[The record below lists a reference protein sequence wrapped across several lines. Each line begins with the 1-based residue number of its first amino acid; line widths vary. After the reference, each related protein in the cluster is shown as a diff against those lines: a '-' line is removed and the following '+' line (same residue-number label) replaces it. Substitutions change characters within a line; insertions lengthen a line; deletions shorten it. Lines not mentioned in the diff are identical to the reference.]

1 LEVRVTIRRRSAPL
15 LVVFVLG
22 LAGACG
28 QPASSAAPSHTFK
41 VGANPAGIA
50 VDDRSA
56 WVANAAEGTM
66 SQIDVASNRVVR
78 TVPIGDPRQLL
89 DAGCGAASIHQVPH
103 GSFRIRSCDVPR
115 AVAVSPG
122 SVWVARGDT
131 RSIVRLDSKTGQV
144 IATIAADVQAWY
156 IAAGESAVWA
166 SDYDADT
173 VVRIDPGTNRVVA
186 RVSHLGHGPSGLAI
200 GFGSVWVASSRAQL
214 VTRIDAS
221 SNTVAATIPVGL
233 TPLPVLVAFGSVWV
247 RNEEREGNGSL
258 SRIDPGSNRVVASV
272 PVGPEAGR
280 DGLDGLAALGNRL
293 YVPGL
298 SLEAVDPGSNRVV
311 SRQPHTCNAASA
323 GAGSL
328 WTIDLGYSVTR
339 LSRPG

>member
-1 LEVRVTIRRRSAPL
+1 MRVTIRRRPAPL
-15 LVVFVLG
+15 LVVFAIGV
-22 LAGACG
+22 AGACG
-28 QPASSAAPSHTFK
+28 QPASPAAPSQTFK

-56 WVANAAEGTM
+56 WVANAADGTLT
-66 SQIDVASNRVVR
+66 QIDVASNRVVR
-78 TVPIGDPRQLL
+78 IVGIGDPRQLL
-89 DAGCGAASIHQVPH
+89 DAGCGARSIHQVPH
-103 GSFRIRSCDVPR
+103 GSFVIRACDVPR

-122 SVWVARGDT
+122 AVWVARGDT
-131 RSIVRLDSKTGQV
+131 RSIVRLDSRTGQV
-144 IATIAADVQAWY
+144 VATIPADVQAWY
-156 IAAGESAVWA
+156 IAANESAVWA

-173 VVRIDPGTNRVVA
+173 VVRIDPSTNRVVV
-186 RVSHLGHGPSGLAI
+186 RVTHLGHGPSGLAL

-214 VTRIDAS
+214 VTRIDAT
-221 SNTVAATIPVGL
+221 SNSVAATIPVGL

-258 SRIDPGSNRVVASV
+258 SRIDPSSNRVVASV

-298 SLEAVDPGSNRVV
+298 NLEAVDPVSNRVV
-311 SRQPHTCNAASA
+311 SRQPHTCNAVSP
-323 GAGSL
+323 GGGSL
-328 WTIDLGYSVTR
+328 WTVDLGYSVTR